1 MATLRRLV
9 DFYRLQASLIWNW
22 RKGRR
27 ALLIRFVVTFLVGFV
42 SMAITIW
49 LLPGIRSENFASI
62 ALAVIILSLLNALV
76 RPVILAVL
84 VPVSVIVGGIATIL
98 FQVAAFEILAYV
110 LPGIAIDTFLSA
122 FVGSWIFAVIMVSL
136 TAVLSI
142 DQDESYFGTLVRQ
155 LSVRRYAAER
165 RSLGEPEAGLQ
176 PGLVIVQIDGLAHP
190 ILQAQVRAGRLP
202 YLAAWIRSRAMRL
215 DSWEAL
221 LPSQTSA
228 SQAGILHGNNDG
240 IPAFRWWDKAAGRM
254 FVSNHP
260 EDAAEIVRRVSDGAG
275 LLSNDGASIG
285 NLCSGDAARSY
296 ITMATIRQ
304 AGQGLGQSR
313 AFLSFF
319 VSPYMYLHSIILS
332 GGEVFKELV
341 QARRQRL
348 DGVEPRM
355 HRGLPYPF
363 ARAATNVLL
372 RDLSTSLVIE
382 EMYRGAAVIYVDYTD
397 YDEIA
402 HHSGPERAETLAAL
416 EGVDRVLGSLQ
427 KAAPD
432 AARAYRFVVLSDHGQ
447 SLGATFLQRYGQ
459 TLQAVISHLM
469 GGVESVRAATE
480 RVEEWGSVN
489 AFLSEVSET
498 TGATGAMARV
508 AFRGRKKD
516 GVVAVGPARRGRA
529 DAGEPGETSSVGD
542 GATGSGGQLEAGEAA
557 AVDARPELVVCASG
571 NLALVYFPRLEGRAS
586 LEDIAEAYPSLVEAL
601 ANHPGVGLV
610 MIRSEAHGAI
620 AVGHEGID
628 YLDED
633 RVEGTDP
640 TAKYGGSA
648 ARGLRK
654 VDAMANCG
662 DLVVIS
668 LLDTETDEVAAFEE
682 LIGSHGG
689 LGGAQTHPFILH
701 PTDWP
706 IDEPIVGAEEVYAQ
720 IRRWLH
726 GIGVELG
733 PAGSRARAAESSPAP
748 SESVAV
754 GAAPIGTD

>member
-1 MATLRRLV
+1 MATLRRLI

-27 ALLIRFVVTFLVGFV
+27 ALLLRLLVAFVVGFI

-49 LLPGIRSENFASI
+49 LLPGIRSGNFTSI

-84 VPVSVIVGGIATIL
+84 IPVSVIVGGIATIL
-98 FQVAAFEILAYV
+98 FQVVAFEILAYV
-110 LPGIAIDTFLSA
+110 LPGITIDNFLSA
-122 FVGSWIFAVIMVSL
+122 FVGSWIFAIVMVTL

-142 DQDESYFGTLVRQ
+142 DQDDSYFGTLVRQ

-165 RSLGEPEAGLQ
+165 RSIGGPEIGPP

-190 ILQAQVRAGRLP
+190 ILQAQIRAGRLP

-215 DSWEAL
+215 DAWEAL

-240 IPAFRWWDKAAGRM
+240 IPAFRWWDKSAGRM

-285 NLCSGDAARSY
+285 NLCSGDAVRSY
-296 ITMATIRQ
+296 ITMATIRE

-319 VSPYMYLHSIILS
+319 VSPYMYLHSIILT
-332 GGEVFKELV
+332 GGEVIKELV

-348 DGVEPRM
+348 SGIEPRM

-416 EGVDRVLGSLQ
+416 EGVDRVLGSLL

-447 SLGATFLQRYGQ
+447 SLGATFRQRYGQ
-459 TLQAVISHLM
+459 TLQDVISDLM
-469 GGVESVRAATE
+469 GGVDSIRVATE

-489 AFLSEVSET
+489 AFLSEVTRT
-498 TGATGAMARV
+498 TGATGAMAR
-508 AFRGRKKD
+508 AALRGREKD
-516 GVVAVGPARRGRA
+516 GLIAVGPAGRGRA
-529 DAGEPGETSSVGD
+529 DAGAHVGTSPKGHVGT
-542 GATGSGGQLEAGEAA
+542 GATA
-557 AVDARPELVVCASG
+557 AVDHRPELVVCASG

-586 LEDIAEAYPSLVEAL
+586 IEDIAETYPSLVEAL

-610 MIRSEAHGAI
+610 MVRSEAHGAI
-620 AVGHEGID
+620 AVGHAGINYLTEG
-628 YLDED
+628 

-640 TAKYGGSA
+640 SEKYGGSA
-648 ARGLRK
+648 ALGLRK
-654 VDAMANCG
+654 VDAMVDCG

-726 GIGVELG
+726 GIGIELG
-733 PAGSRARAAESSPAP
+733 PAGKPPVHATESPHAAPA
-748 SESVAV
+748 SIAV
-754 GAAPIGTD
+754 GVAPTAAD